1 MKPGSTRR
9 LRLLAFELP
18 QWKLR
23 RLMYEDG
30 EWTCSLSKESVN
42 CPTGS
47 MMSPRRTMR
56 CCHSQ
61 SWLRS
66 SGRGGA
72 VSVQAK
78 SVCLGCRGYGLEL
91 KSLVGFAAAAAVT
104 VALMWIVVA
113 ILKFDVVVAFLNDF
127 N

>member
-1 MKPGSTRR
+1 
-9 LRLLAFELP
+9 
-18 QWKLR
+18 
-23 RLMYEDG
+23 
-30 EWTCSLSKESVN
+30 
-42 CPTGS
+42 
-47 MMSPRRTMR
+47 MR

-78 SVCLGCRGYGLEL
+78 SVCLGCRGYGLGL
-91 KSLVGFAAAAAVT
+91 KSLVALAAAAAVT
-104 VALMWIVVA
+104 VALMWIVIA
-113 ILKFDVVVAFLNDF
+113 ILKFDVVAFLNDF